1 MTYSSIFD
9 TTANRKRKWDSSVYE
24 ISERV
29 SAFFWDEAPNQ
40 YGLEAREGQQDMAFD
55 ILDAIR
61 GSHHIAVEAGVGI
74 GKSFAYLVP
83 LLLYNQKTNLPVVI
97 ATSTIALQEQLMDDI
112 ARLGPMIGV
121 CPEVLLAKGLTHYV
135 CQMRAADYFST
146 PAGHLIFSPGRT
158 AKISRVSGCGWA
170 R

>member
-1 MTYSSIFD
+1 MTYPSIFD
-9 TTANRKRKWDSSVYE
+9 TTENRKRKWDTSIYE

-29 SAFFWDEAPNQ
+29 SSFFWDEAPNK
-40 YGLEAREGQQDMAFD
+40 YGLEAREGQQDMAFE

-61 GSHHIAVEAGVGI
+61 SSYHIAVEAGVGI

-112 ARLGPMIGV
+112 DS
-121 CPEVLLAKGLTHYV
+121 VLRKGT
-135 CQMRAADYFST
+135 QSRFADCT
-146 PAGHLIFSPGRT
+146 VR
-158 AKISRVSGCGWA
+158 R
-170 R
+170 